1 MIKAKTVASV
11 SFLDD
16 RSISMDVEELQ
27 TIVMGTPFELDD
39 GHWFCELL
47 IRTAHGTLA
56 IQMLADDKERFAIHA
71 ETPAGGDF

>member
-1 MIKAKTVASV
+1 MLKAKTVASV

-56 IQMLADDKERFAIHA
+56 IQMLADDKERFAFHT